1 VHLFSRPATAL
12 GLVLLAL
19 GLAVPAALAA
29 DEARQRSPLSG
40 WSSLALEGRKFLVAK
55 GRSEIRRWDAA
66 GPEALAREVAVLS
79 DAWVFG
85 ARVAEHRALSTIDQ
99 DHRRSCGWVAWSP
112 REKLRVA
119 ELTEGTLTVT
129 DYRGPKEDDGP
140 AEGWALDR
148 ERTAEV
154 PASLDDA
161 DGGPARGPWDVYAL
175 LTRLGPFARGEEP
188 MRVRM
193 LIKRGAVLAEVRRV
207 GRRTFRERVKDL
219 DTDERRRL
227 ELPVVELKL
236 EPAGDAKGEEHMLK
250 MRGPV
255 TMWVDPVSGALVRIE
270 GEHAGADR
278 RIELTL
284 DEFALEPRSRPSPP
298 RLDGDA
304 DHP

>member
-1 VHLFSRPATAL
+1 MRLFCRSAARL

-19 GLAVPAALAA
+19 GLAAPAALAVG
-29 DEARQRSPLSG
+29 EGLQGSPLSG
-40 WSSLALEGRKFLVAK
+40 WSSLVLEGRKFLVAK
-55 GRSEIRRWDAA
+55 GRSEIRRWGAA
-66 GPEALAREVAVLS
+66 DPGALPHEVAVLS

-85 ARVAEHRALSTIDQ
+85 AHVAEHRAVSTVD
-99 DHRRSCGWVAWSP
+99 RERGRSCGWVAWTP

-119 ELTEGTLTVT
+119 ELADGTLTVT
-129 DYRGPKEDDGP
+129 DHRGPEEDDGP
-140 AEGWALDR
+140 AEGWALDK

-154 PASLDDA
+154 PPAA
-161 DGGPARGPWDVYAL
+161 EDGRPARGPWDVYAL
-175 LTRLGPFARGEEP
+175 LTRLGPLARGEDP

-193 LIKRGAVLAEVRRV
+193 LIKRGAVLAEIRRV
-207 GRRTFRERVKDL
+207 GERTFSERVKNL
-219 DTDERRRL
+219 DTGERTRF
-227 ELPVVELKL
+227 ELPVVVLKL
-236 EPAGDAKGEEHMLK
+236 EPAGEAKGEEHMLK

-284 DEFALEPRSRPSPP
+284 DEFALEPRKRPQPP

-304 DHP
+304 DRP